1 MGMSYGKQVEMA
13 GKILEHL
20 ESQGMSGEDNKAV
33 LRIAYGMLE
42 LQPHVEWVASTL
54 KSQQGGGNKH

>member
-20 ESQGMSGEDNKAV
+20 EAQGMSAEDNKAV

-42 LQPHVEWVASTL
+42 LQPHVEQVASTL
-54 KSQQGGGNKH
+54 KSQQGGNKH